1 MSTDTTVLSSVERG
15 SVLVRDVIIVVII
28 VIIIIIIV
36 VT

>member
-15 SVLVRDVIIVVII
+15 SVLIRD
-28 VIIIIIIV
+28 VIIIIIIISIII